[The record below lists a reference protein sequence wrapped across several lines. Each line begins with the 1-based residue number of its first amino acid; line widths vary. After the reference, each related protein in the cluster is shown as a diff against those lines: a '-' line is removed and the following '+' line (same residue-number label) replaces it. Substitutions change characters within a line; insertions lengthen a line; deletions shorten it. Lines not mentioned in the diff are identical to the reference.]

1 MRSIFH
7 KYYLGDFT
15 VDVFG
20 YDEATEQFD
29 YAVETKYSCKV
40 RKAKKHYK
48 SPDKRNEWSFPC
60 GDYIYIIDPSG
71 KKKRLFLDD

>member
-20 YDEATEQFD
+20 YDKTTEQFD

-40 RKAKKHYK
+40 RKAKKYYK
-48 SPDKRNEWSFPC
+48 SPDKRNEWLFPY
-60 GDYIYIIDPSG
+60 GLYINVITPLGG
-71 KKKRLFLDD
+71 KKKLFLDD